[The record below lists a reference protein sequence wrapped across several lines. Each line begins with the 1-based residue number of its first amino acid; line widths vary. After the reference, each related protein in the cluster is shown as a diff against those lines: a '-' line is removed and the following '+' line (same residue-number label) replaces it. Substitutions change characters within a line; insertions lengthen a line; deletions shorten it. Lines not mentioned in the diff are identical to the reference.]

1 MREFGRIS
9 ARPERHIGVT
19 ARQVEKSVSHDQNGW
34 FFSAAGGDWE
44 YPAFLILA
52 NGVLTLLATV
62 WHQTC
67 RRSDNP
73 RG

>member
-1 MREFGRIS
+1 MDFSLYQAVFIQKD
-9 ARPERHIGVT
+9 AN
-19 ARQVEKSVSHDQNGW
+19 QNGW
-34 FFSAAGGDWE
+34 VFSAAGGDWE